1 VIERFDDSETAAAA
15 LDRAKLLG
23 RAQSPFVQRALS
35 LDRST
40 RTVVFEAP
48 SGASFADAT
57 PNLPPT
63 ETIRLLKRLAR
74 AAAAVHELGGSHG
87 AISARTVVLDDG
99 AVPTVIAAGLGAV
112 GDSQP
117 VDDVAAIIT
126 LVAAVAGAEPTFAS
140 LAKTIADEV
149 GASVPPYRM
158 PVDGESLYA
167 AADAIDIAVLGAL
180 GSR

>member
-1 VIERFDDSETAAAA
+1 VIERFDDSEAAAAA

-35 LDRST
+35 LDRAT
-40 RTVVFEAP
+40 RTAVFEAP
-48 SGASFADAT
+48 SGASFADAA
-57 PNLPPT
+57 PHLPPT

-87 AISARTVVLDDG
+87 AIGPRTVVLDDG
-99 AVPTVIAAGLGAV
+99 AVPTVMAAGLGAV
-112 GDSQP
+112 AESQP
-117 VDDVAAIIT
+117 LDDVTAIVT
-126 LVAAVAGAEPTFAS
+126 LVAAVAGAEPSFAA

-149 GASVPPYRM
+149 GASVPPYRT